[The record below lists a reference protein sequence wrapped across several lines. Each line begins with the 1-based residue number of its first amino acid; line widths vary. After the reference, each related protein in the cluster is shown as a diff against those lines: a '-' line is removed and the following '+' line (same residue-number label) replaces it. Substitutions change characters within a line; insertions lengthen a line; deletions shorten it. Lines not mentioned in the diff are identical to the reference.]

1 MKEEIVEQRRKVR
14 DHRDLTARPSRIQAG
29 VLRTEEKTARTGS
42 REWEPEFFRSTR
54 QFFSSPT
61 SH

>member
-29 VLRTEEKTARTGS
+29 VLRTEEKKG
-42 REWEPEFFRSTR
+42 
-54 QFFSSPT
+54 FS
-61 SH
+61 HVLLL